1 LQQQD
6 LPIGVFDSGIGGLSV
21 ASAIHHEL
29 SQERIFYFGDTA
41 RCPYGDRDPEEV
53 VQFSVQI
60 CDFLYDL
67 GVKVLVV
74 ACNTATAAALP
85 ILTRRYDVPVIGVIQ
100 PGARAAARATT
111 GDRIGVIGT
120 AVTVRSGAYE
130 SAIKEKSPNA
140 RVYSLACPTF
150 VPLVEQGLWK
160 GKETEQAV
168 RAGLLPLLATDIDT
182 LILGCTH
189 YPHLQ
194 ETIQQVMG
202 ENVRLISSA
211 YETAADVRRILTLSN
226 LLTTRPERVPDVFY
240 TTGDGAK
247 MRVAL
252 TRWMDIQ
259 GDLADLREVRW
270 APSLARSSS
279 AQ

>member
-1 LQQQD
+1 MQQQE

-29 SQERIFYFGDTA
+29 AQERIHYFGDTA

-53 VQFSVQI
+53 VQFSIQI

-67 GVKVLVV
+67 GVKMLVV
-74 ACNTATAAALP
+74 ACNTATAAALSV
-85 ILTRRYDVPVIGVIQ
+85 LTGRYDVPVIGVIQ
-100 PGARAAARATT
+100 PGARAASRATT

-130 SAIKEKSPNA
+130 KAIKEKSPHA
-140 RVYSLACPTF
+140 SVYSLACPTF
-150 VPLVEQGLWK
+150 VPLVEQGLWT
-160 GKETEQAV
+160 GAETEQVV

-194 ETIQQVMG
+194 ESIQQVMG

-211 YETAADVRRILTLSN
+211 YETAVEVRRTLTLSN
-226 LLTTRPERVPDVFY
+226 LLSTETKRIPDVFY
-240 TTGDGAK
+240 TTGDGEK
-247 MRVAL
+247 MRLAL
-252 TRWMDIQ
+252 TRWMEIQ
-259 GDLADLREVRW
+259 GDAADLREVRW
-270 APSLARSSS
+270 TPTPARSFSVR
-279 AQ
+279 